1 MQFEQLKRRDF
12 IALLG
17 DTAAWPL
24 AAVVMC
30 TLSALIA
37 AGRVIS
43 ADPAELF

>member
-1 MQFEQLKRRDF
+1 MTINIRKRDF
-12 IALLG
+12 ITLLG
-17 DTAAWPL
+17 DTSAWPL

-43 ADPAELF
+43 ADLAELF